1 MEPAAGKRPQDEQE
15 AGGGGEEGGGAGQ
28 AEEPESK
35 RARPEGPDAEDEE
48 GMVTEESQGQE
59 AMVDEDEDEEE
70 DIKMWLEKKCQACL
84 DEVATRDAKD
94 EDEDEEPSRPI
105 PEGIRCFCDVSHEPE
120 DFSWVAIL
128 NRVPPVTIQEAVEAM
143 DGQHYWNGNKA
154 EVFRF
159 QAVVNKQTVKQV
171 LESYL
176 NLKEWRWRTPHKI
189 SDQEKQELAELT
201 EKSGA
206 QGMQG
211 IAAIRAWTE
220 EDLGLYK
227 IVTSVSH
234 RATSKQCLQKILP
247 YLRLL
252 YDGLSSLPASYVCA
266 GEKLHRGEKFIR
278 EEFKHN
284 LKPGDAL
291 KFKLHG
297 CPGFS
302 CTFNSFTTDPQEAA
316 KFKNS
321 SAMFYDVYD
330 GVDLISTDS
339 EPTLSLRLK
348 TFFEKNYPCEE
359 CQELLGMY
367 LGGPEGIAAEFENH
381 VGQLNT
387 MLKKRFG
394 KDLPQKKQQPERT
407 IIVVQDGVGYR
418 LGNLS
423 VVPNEKE
430 VLMEP
435 GARLQV
441 VVDNRTDA
449 AQYGE
454 GLAQFL
460 LLKTE
465 TCRGESVLTE
475 KDGRDFRSLAKK
487 KECEVVEERLEVDA
501 FKAFQ
506 REKRTGGCIQ
516 NLSPEIL
523 RQLQKIVRF
532 IPQSPIT
539 SKGCLGKRSATRGGL
554 SEDQK
559 AQTLINQLWEEAHD
573 FDGACNW
580 LLQVTV
586 KQHDGEDDEVGKRIS
601 KVQTGKDY
609 RCYSVDPGQLL
620 KVTVKNLSLVRT
632 ISFTPVYVD
641 EAGNDDPGDP
651 RTLIELQSG
660 KSQELTI
667 ALKKDREET
676 EETED
681 GWDLRDAEG
690 TKTLLRLRFAVA
702 PPT

>member
-1 MEPAAGKRPQDEQE
+1 
-15 AGGGGEEGGGAGQ
+15 
-28 AEEPESK
+28 
-35 RARPEGPDAEDEE
+35 
-48 GMVTEESQGQE
+48 
-59 AMVDEDEDEEE
+59 
-70 DIKMWLEKKCQACL
+70 
-84 DEVATRDAKD
+84 
-94 EDEDEEPSRPI
+94 
-105 PEGIRCFCDVSHEPE
+105 
-120 DFSWVAIL
+120 
-128 NRVPPVTIQEAVEAM
+128 
-143 DGQHYWNGNKA
+143 
-154 EVFRF
+154 
-159 QAVVNKQTVKQV
+159 
-171 LESYL
+171 
-176 NLKEWRWRTPHKI
+176 
-189 SDQEKQELAELT
+189 
-201 EKSGA
+201 
-206 QGMQG
+206 
-211 IAAIRAWTE
+211 
-220 EDLGLYK
+220 
-227 IVTSVSH
+227 
-234 RATSKQCLQKILP
+234 
-247 YLRLL
+247 
-252 YDGLSSLPASYVCA
+252 
-266 GEKLHRGEKFIR
+266 
-278 EEFKHN
+278 
-284 LKPGDAL
+284 
-291 KFKLHG
+291 
-297 CPGFS
+297 
-302 CTFNSFTTDPQEAA
+302 
-316 KFKNS
+316 
-321 SAMFYDVYD
+321 
-330 GVDLISTDS
+330 VDLISTDS

-348 TFFEKNYPCEE
+348 TFFDRYACPKCRERLEVF
-359 CQELLGMY
+359 
-367 LGGPEGIAAEFENH
+367 LGGPEDSAAVFEDH
-381 VGQLNT
+381 VGRLKT

-418 LGNLS
+418 LGNVS
-423 VVPNEKE
+423 VVPHEKE

-454 GLAQFL
+454 GLARFL

-475 KDGRDFRSLAKK
+475 KDGLDFLSLAKK

-516 NLSPEIL
+516 NLAPEIL
-523 RQLQKIVRF
+523 RQLQKIGL
-532 IPQSPIT
+532 IPPSPST
-539 SKGCLGKRSATRGGL
+539 STGGQKTRTATRGGL

-559 AQTLINQLWEEAHD
+559 ASTLINQLWEEAHD

-586 KQHDGEDDEVGKRIS
+586 KQHDGKDDEVGKRIS

-632 ISFTPVYVD
+632 ISFTPVCVD

-660 KSQELTI
+660 ESQELPI
-667 ALKKDREET
+667 ALKKDKEET